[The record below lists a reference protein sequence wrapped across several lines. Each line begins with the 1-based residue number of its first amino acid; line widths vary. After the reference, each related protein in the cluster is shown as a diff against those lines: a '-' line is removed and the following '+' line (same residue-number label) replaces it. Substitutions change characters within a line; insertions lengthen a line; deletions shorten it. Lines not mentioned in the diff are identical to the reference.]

1 MRIKRNIKRLLFLP
15 TITLVSAFTV
25 SCGSKVL
32 QDKHKVKLTE
42 ARVDSVENILKKEIS
57 SYEWKVFLDHH
68 RMAEEEEAYTPP
80 SIATIFSDS
89 KINSRIL
96 QSNNQLIAIDLP
108 FKFLAFSEPDLN
120 EAFLAYT
127 SAEFI
132 QKRHSL
138 TDSLLSEYKLKQD
151 EILSHFSEE
160 IISQT
165 DLEQVSKGF
174 AIIKMK
180 SEFSFEETVN
190 NLKAT
195 IKSIDGTKT
204 FGTID
209 FRKDAQSYDI
219 ELSPTTLI
227 LFGAPE
233 PGAKAMKNTP
243 KLGLDAFCQ
252 KLLIFEDEEGVVWV
266 AFNDIAELS
275 KLYYNTSTLPQNMIN
290 RRLKKNIKASIT
302 K

>member
-1 MRIKRNIKRLLFLP
+1 MSYKIDFKGLLFLSA
-15 TITLVSAFTV
+15 VSLASAIAV
-25 SCGSKVL
+25 SCGNKPFQDQNKVI
-32 QDKHKVKLTE
+32 HAE
-42 ARVDSVENILKKEIS
+42 AGVDSIENVIKNEIS
-57 SYEWKVFLDHH
+57 SYEWKVYLDHH
-68 RMAEEEEAYTPP
+68 RMAKAEEAYTPP
-80 SIATIFSDS
+80 SIATVFSDS
-89 KINSRIL
+89 KINSKIL
-96 QSNNQLIAIDLP
+96 QGNDQLIAVDLP
-108 FKFLAFSEPDLN
+108 FKFLAFAEPDLN
-120 EAFLAYT
+120 GAFLAYT

-138 TDSLLSEYKLKQD
+138 PDNLLSEFKLKQD
-151 EILSHFSEE
+151 EILRLFPEE

-165 DLEQVSKGF
+165 DLEQVGKGF

-209 FRKDAQSYDI
+209 FKKDAHAYDI
-219 ELSPTTLI
+219 ELNPTTLI

-252 KLLIFEDEEGVVWV
+252 KLLIYENQEKEVWV

-275 KLYYNTSTLPQNMIN
+275 KLYYDTSTLPQKMIN
-290 RRLKKNIKASIT
+290 SRLKKNIKASIT

>member
-1 MRIKRNIKRLLFLP
+1 M
-15 TITLVSAFTV
+15 
-25 SCGSKVL
+25 
-32 QDKHKVKLTE
+32 E
-42 ARVDSVENILKKEIS
+42 
-57 SYEWKVFLDHH
+57 
-68 RMAEEEEAYTPP
+68 
-80 SIATIFSDS
+80 
-89 KINSRIL
+89 
-96 QSNNQLIAIDLP
+96 
-108 FKFLAFSEPDLN
+108 
-120 EAFLAYT
+120 
-127 SAEFI
+127 
-132 QKRHSL
+132 
-138 TDSLLSEYKLKQD
+138 
-151 EILSHFSEE
+151 
-160 IISQT
+160 
-165 DLEQVSKGF
+165 
-174 AIIKMK
+174 

-195 IKSIDGTKT
+195 IKSIEGTIT

>member
-1 MRIKRNIKRLLFLP
+1 MKPISIKGLHKLSVLAIVLL
-15 TITLVSAFTV
+15 IIV
-25 SCGSKVL
+25 SCGNKSF
-32 QDKHKVKLTE
+32 QNNHKVMHAE
-42 ARVDSVENILKKEIS
+42 AEVDSVENIIKNEIS

-68 RMAEEEEAYTPP
+68 RMAEAEEAYTPP
-80 SIATIFSDS
+80 AIATVFSDS

-96 QSNNQLIAIDLP
+96 QGNDQLIAVDLP
-108 FKFLAFSEPDLN
+108 FKFLAFAEPDLN
-120 EAFLAYT
+120 GAFLAYT

-138 TDSLLSEYKLKQD
+138 PDKLLSEFQLKQD

-174 AIIKMK
+174 ANIKMK

-195 IKSIDGTKT
+195 IKSIEGTIT

-219 ELSPTTLI
+219 ELNPTTLI

-252 KLLIFEDEEGVVWV
+252 KLIIFEDQEGEVWV

-275 KLYYNTSTLPQNMIN
+275 KLYYDTSTLPQKMIN
-290 RRLKKNIKASIT
+290 SRLKKNIKASIT

>member
-1 MRIKRNIKRLLFLP
+1 MKPIAIKGIHKLSVLAIVLLL
-15 TITLVSAFTV
+15 IL
-25 SCGSKVL
+25 SCGNKSN
-32 QDKHKVKLTE
+32 QDKSLVLLSET
-42 ARVDSVENILKKEIS
+42 AVDSLDNILKDEID
-57 SYEWKVFLDHH
+57 SYEWKISLDHH
-68 RMAEEEEAYTPP
+68 RMAIEEEAYTPP
-80 SIATIFSDS
+80 AIATVFSDS

-96 QSNNQLIAIDLP
+96 QGNDQLIAVDLP
-108 FKFLAFSEPDLN
+108 FKFLAFAEPDLN
-120 EAFLAYT
+120 GAFVAYT

-138 TDSLLSEYKLKQD
+138 PDNLLSEFRLKQD
-151 EILSHFSEE
+151 EILSHFPEE

-165 DLEQVSKGF
+165 DLEQVSEGF
-174 AIIKMK
+174 AIIKME

-195 IKSIDGTKT
+195 IKSIEGTIT